1 LQSHCKALDRILR
14 GRTRGTASVAKR
26 KCAKRER
33 AEGKCQKQNIKYKP
47 KTKTTNE
54 RGCKDAISD
63 CFKTKEEGDI

>member
-1 LQSHCKALDRILR
+1 
-14 GRTRGTASVAKR
+14 VAKR